1 MPSELNFFPGKE
13 PFNGILHPFLDWHNR
28 RYILSK
34 TAGLFPGSSSV
45 FVDYDGYQDY
55 EIDIE
60 EIGPETAPGKEQGQY
75 GQYRPGIRVAETVAE
90 VPDDSRTEDS
100 KL

>member
-1 MPSELNFFPGKE
+1 MPSELDLFPGKE
-13 PFNGILHPFLDWHNR
+13 PFDGILHPFLNRHER

-34 TAGLFPGSSSV
+34 TNGLLLGSSSV
-45 FVDYDGYQDY
+45 FIDYDGYQDY

-75 GQYRPGIRVAETVAE
+75 GEYRPGIRMTIGYRRC
-90 VPDDSRTEDS
+90 PR
-100 KL
+100 